1 MPRATRIVVA
11 TFLALAGMVP
21 LGTTAQGNL
30 IRIIVPYAPGGSNDI
45 IARLI
50 APKLSEQAGETVI
63 VENRA
68 GAGSNIGSEAVA
80 RSAPDG
86 RTLLLGS
93 PANAVNVSLYS
104 KMAFD
109 PRKDLTRVTLIG
121 TSPNVLVVH
130 PSLTAK
136 SVAEF
141 IALGKSSAGGVT
153 YASSGSGGAMHLSGE
168 LFKMLT
174 GANLVHVPYRG
185 AGPAVADLVGGQV
198 QAMFDNLITALP
210 NIKSER
216 VRPLGVT
223 SRTRVASLPGVPTI
237 EEAGVTRYESYVWWG
252 VFAAGGTPPAVVSR
266 LQQHLAAAIRS
277 PDVSERLR
285 SQGIDPIASTP
296 EAFESFYDAEVEK
309 WAKVVKEAK
318 VKVE

>member
-1 MPRATRIVVA
+1 MTRTPSMGIA
-11 TFLALAGMVP
+11 ILLALAAIVP
-21 LGTTAQGNL
+21 VGASAQGNL

-50 APKLSEQAGETVI
+50 APKLSERTGENVI

-68 GAGSNIGSEAVA
+68 GAGSNIGSEVVA
-80 RSAPDG
+80 RSTPDG
-86 RTLLLGS
+86 KTLLLGS
-93 PANAVNVSLYS
+93 PANAVNVSLYA

-109 PRKDLTRVTLIG
+109 PRKDLARVTLIG

-130 PSLTAK
+130 PSVPAK
-136 SVAEF
+136 TVAEF
-141 IALGKSSAGGVT
+141 IALGKSSPKGVT

-174 GANLVHVPYRG
+174 GVNLVHVPYRG

-198 QAMFDNLITALP
+198 QAMFDNLITAMP

-223 SRTRVASLPGVPTI
+223 SKARLSSLPSVPTI
-237 EEAGVTRYESYVWWG
+237 EEAGVSGYESYVWWG
-252 VFAAGGTPPAVVSR
+252 VFTAGGTPPAVVSR
-266 LQQHLAAAIRS
+266 LQQHLAAAIQS
-277 PDVSERLR
+277 PDVLERLR
-285 SQGIDPIASTP
+285 SQGIDPVASTP
-296 EAFESFYDAEVEK
+296 EAFESFYNAEVEK
-309 WAKVVKEAK
+309 WAKVVKEAQ

>member
-1 MPRATRIVVA
+1 MSRLLKIGIATLLGFVA
-11 TFLALAGMVP
+11 ASAS
-21 LGTTAQGNL
+21 AQGNVV
-30 IRIIVPYAPGGSNDI
+30 RIIVPYAPGGSNDI

-50 APKLSEQAGETVI
+50 APKLSERLGENVI

-68 GAGSNIGSEAVA
+68 GAGSNIGSELVA

-86 RTLLLGS
+86 KTLLLGS

-104 KMAFD
+104 KMTFD
-109 PRKDLTRVTLIG
+109 PRTDLARVTLIG

-130 PSLTAK
+130 PSVPVKT
-136 SVAEF
+136 VAEF
-141 IALGKSSAGGVT
+141 IALGKSNAKGIT

-223 SRTRVASLPGVPTI
+223 SKARLASLPGVPTI
-237 EEAGVTRYESYVWWG
+237 EEAGVPGYESYVWWG
-252 VFAAGGTPPAVVSR
+252 VFAAGGTPPALTAR
-266 LQQHLAAAIRS
+266 LQQHLAAAIQS
-277 PDVSERLR
+277 PDVLERLR
-285 SQGIDPIASTP
+285 SQGIDPVASSP
-296 EAFESFYDAEVEK
+296 EAFESFYKAEVEK
-309 WAKVVKEAK
+309 WAKVVKEAQ

>member
-1 MPRATRIVVA
+1 MLIAV
-11 TFLALAGMVP
+11 FLALAAMVP
-21 LGTTAQGNL
+21 VGASAQGNL
-30 IRIIVPYAPGGSNDI
+30 VRIVVPYAPGGSNDI

-50 APKLSEQAGETVI
+50 APKLSERTGETVI

-68 GAGSNIGSEAVA
+68 GAGSNIGSEVVA

-86 RTLLLGS
+86 KTLLLGS

-109 PRKDLTRVTLIG
+109 PRKDLVRVTLIG

-130 PSLTAK
+130 PSVPVK

-141 IALGKSSAGGVT
+141 IALGKSSANGIT

-223 SRTRVASLPGVPTI
+223 SKTRVASLPGAPTI
-237 EEAGVTRYESYVWWG
+237 EEAGVARYESYVWWG

-266 LQQHLAAAIRS
+266 LQQHLAAAIQS
-277 PDVSERLR
+277 PGVSERLR
-285 SQGIDPIASTP
+285 SQGIDPVASTP
-296 EAFESFYDAEVEK
+296 EAFESFYNAEVEK

>member
-1 MPRATRIVVA
+1 MSRATSMVIAV
-11 TFLALAGMVP
+11 FLTLAAMVP
-21 LGTTAQGNL
+21 VGASAQGNL
-30 IRIIVPYAPGGSNDI
+30 VRIIVPYAPGGSNDI

-50 APKLSEQAGETVI
+50 APKLSERIGETVI

-68 GAGSNIGSEAVA
+68 GAGSNIGSELVA
-80 RSAPDG
+80 RSASDG
-86 RTLLLGS
+86 KTLLLGS

-109 PRKDLTRVTLIG
+109 PRKDLVRVTLIG

-130 PSLTAK
+130 PSVPAK
-136 SVAEF
+136 TVAEF
-141 IALGKSSAGGVT
+141 IAIGKSSANGIT

-223 SRTRVASLPGVPTI
+223 SKTRVASLPGVPTI
-237 EEAGVTRYESYVWWG
+237 EEASVPGYESYVWWG
-252 VFAAGGTPPAVVSR
+252 VFAAGGTPSAIVSR
-266 LQQHLAAAIRS
+266 LQQHLAAAIQS
-277 PDVSERLR
+277 PDVLERLR
-285 SQGIDPIASTP
+285 SQGIDPVASIP
-296 EAFESFYDAEVEK
+296 EAFESFYNAEVEK